1 MPSPTSRPS
10 RKARAHAPSYVESI
24 DLSEEEEEKATHG
37 DGNYDGGSSTASFRS
52 SSPSSVEEVRP
63 SAKKGGR
70 GLGVAIVKAKA
81 GAAKGKPVS
90 EATGTGAAETG
101 TGTGTGTKTA
111 GAEDGVPPPPSPSPL
126 PTGAEAMGAVSAAA
140 APAAPGN
147 TLGESVDVV
156 FPPGILNHC
165 SATGSGPAECTVLV
179 QIGPSDAASSLDFHG
194 ASGAVGRFE
203 ADPDG
208 ITMDF
213 KGFQYRGIL
222 HPGPTALVAS
232 LGRAGQLRVEAITDE
247 FVTLE
252 KSHDQMARL
261 DATVEGDMDESYRV
275 AHDDVNASV
284 RGGGGAAAAA
294 NAAGKASKSGVGA
307 GAVSSRAPTKKR
319 GKGAAGSTGG
329 TTAASASSSSARK
342 MRKAAPKKGPRAMK

>member
-37 DGNYDGGSSTASFRS
+37 DGNYDSGSSTASFRS

-70 GLGVAIVKAKA
+70 GLGAAIVKAKA

-90 EATGTGAAETG
+90 EATGTGAVG
-101 TGTGTGTKTA
+101 TGTGTGTTAA

-126 PTGAEAMGAVSAAA
+126 PTGAEAMGGVSAAA

-261 DATVEGDMDESYRV
+261 DATVEGDLDESYRV

-294 NAAGKASKSGVGA
+294 DAAGKASKSGVGA